1 MLQSRRYEKRGR
13 QDLRQAAMTEH
24 ESGILHS
31 LLDRS
36 AREGVLGEFN
46 RFTLEDATHIE
57 GDQGI
62 KITREMND
70 LQ

>member
-1 MLQSRRYEKRGR
+1 
-13 QDLRQAAMTEH
+13 MTEH